1 MGVFDGIC
9 STKGWLGGI
18 VASMFLFYFSG
29 CHRSQGKKGEK
40 AEVEA
45 KSAISIATSSKN
57 AVVPSFEPFPWVRYE
72 AEDGRTTGQVRGP
85 SRVYYSPESE
95 SSGRRYV
102 RLDSEGQFVEF
113 TATQSGDGLV
123 VRYSIPDAPEGDGQN
138 ATLSLYRNGK
148 YEKKLLLT
156 SRHAWSYGNFPWSN
170 NPKEGKPHHFY
181 DEARSRV
188 DEIKVGDT
196 IRLQK
201 DAKDIA
207 DYYLIDL
214 IELEKVPPPLT
225 RPSNSFSIEEFG
237 AKGDDDMNDTPA
249 LLECLSAASSQNKIV
264 WIPRGDFRLDGERIA
279 LGKVAIQGEGMWY
292 SCLTG
297 KKPMFA
303 VSGQPVL
310 VSDLAIMGDTNDRN
324 DSSPDNAFD
333 GNFGDGS
340 IFRHLWIEHLKCGF
354 WTTHGTRNMRL
365 EGCRIRNTMADG
377 LNFCDGSSDSSVEFC
392 HLRNTGDDALATW
405 SPGRQGEGSNPC
417 LRNSFVN
424 NRIELPWHANG
435 LAIYGGGYHRIAG
448 NTVTDTVFSGGGL
461 LISSGFESIPFS
473 GEILVE
479 DNTFIRTGG
488 ECYIGEPVGG
498 LWIHCHHS
506 DIEVPVHIRGTSL
519 IDSAQS
525 AISVHGPKGAQVLQL
540 DDVRV
545 NGLAQEPIH
554 IFPKTYGKMEVRSIA
569 TKNVATQNPL
579 RNESPEKFK
588 VLIRE

>member
-29 CHRSQGKKGEK
+29 CHQSPEKKGEK
-40 AEVEA
+40 AEA
-45 KSAISIATSSKN
+45 KPAISIPTSSKN

-72 AEDGRTTGQVRGP
+72 AEDARTTGQVRGP

-102 RLDSEGQFVEF
+102 RLESEGQFVEF
-113 TATQSGDGLV
+113 TAIQSGEGLV
-123 VRYSIPDAPEGDGQN
+123 VRYSIPDTPEGDGQN

-225 RPSNSFSIEEFG
+225 RPSNSFSIAEFG

-264 WIPRGDFRLDGERIA
+264 WIPRGDFRLDGERIT

-377 LNFCDGSSDSSVEFC
+377 LNFCDGSTDSSVELC
-392 HLRNTGDDALATW
+392 HLRSTGDDALATW
-405 SPGRQGEGSNPC
+405 SPGREKQGSNPC

-479 DNTFIRTGG
+479 NNTFIRTGG

-545 NGLAQEPIH
+545 DGLAQEPIH

-579 RNESPEKFK
+579 RNESPEKFD
-588 VLIRE
+588 VMIRE